1 MEEAMRPVE
10 SVAPRIKIFKFS
22 TLGYTRMYCTYSKTA
37 NNFVSGTQSIRNPC
51 KLLVRCELKNK
62 YKLW

>member
-22 TLGYTRMYCTYSKTA
+22 SLGYSRTSMYCTVKPQTTLYPGHKVYETRA
-37 NNFVSGTQSIRNPC
+37 NC
-51 KLLVRCELKNK
+51 
-62 YKLW
+62 